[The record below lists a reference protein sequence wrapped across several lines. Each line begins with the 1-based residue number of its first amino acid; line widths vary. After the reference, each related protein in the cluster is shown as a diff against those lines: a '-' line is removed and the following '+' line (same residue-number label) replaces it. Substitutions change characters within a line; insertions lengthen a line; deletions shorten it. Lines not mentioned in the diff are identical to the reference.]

1 MVDMSDFDDLIQQ
14 IQTCTRCTL
23 SEKRTRAVPGE
34 GDHNA
39 DIMFI
44 GEGPGYYEDQQG
56 RPFVGQAGALLNELL
71 ATIGLKREDV
81 YITNMVK
88 CRPPNNRDPIPGE
101 LQACR
106 PYLDEQLEMISP
118 KVLVTLGRH
127 SFTKFF
133 PGESISK
140 ARGKPRKWK
149 NFTVYPIT
157 ILRLPYITPGCALCW
172 RAISK
177 TFPLSSRA
185 LTERLWKKRKKPA
198 NPNNSAYSRFKQSST
213 YRRRSTKAR
222 CDDSPKYRFCA
233 PAL

>member
-1 MVDMSDFDDLIQQ
+1 MSDFDDLIQQ

-88 CRPPNNRDPIPGE
+88 CRPPNNRDPLPGE

-149 NFTVYPIT
+149 NFTVYPIYHPAAALHNPR
-157 ILRLPYITPGCALCW
+157 LRPMLESDFKNLPSVIESVNRTPVEEEEET
-172 RAISK
+172 SQSQQ
-177 TFPLSSRA
+177 LS
-185 LTERLWKKRKKPA
+185 L
-198 NPNNSAYSRFKQSST
+198 F
-213 YRRRSTKAR
+213 
-222 CDDSPKYRFCA
+222 
-233 PAL
+233 